1 MTPRLTKR
9 SKIEILRGMR
19 KKSRKRSRAI
29 LSVIVV
35 TLTEEEK
42 EKAMESILKKG
53 KVGFKIEEIEQT
65 TIPVVRARNHPVQ
78 L

>member
-1 MTPRLTKR
+1 
-9 SKIEILRGMR
+9 MR

-29 LSVIVV
+29 PYVIVV

>member
-1 MTPRLTKR
+1 M
-9 SKIEILRGMR
+9 
-19 KKSRKRSRAI
+19 
-29 LSVIVV
+29 IVV